1 MWHRH
6 LLSRHATERRPWD
19 LVDATR
25 PTGERGI
32 RGIALWFSVV
42 VCLACG
48 PPVNIAS
55 ANVPVQSWS
64 DIAQQVIPSTVNVWV
79 QRIYRSDKSDTAEQL
94 KTFSGSGFVVDPSG
108 EIVTN
113 KHLMEGAFG
122 ITVTLSDGTE
132 LSAELV
138 AAASLVD
145 VAVLKVEAG
154 RPLPPSSLPTAMR
167 PGWATPYWPLAIRL
181 G

>member
-1 MWHRH
+1 MRA
-6 LLSRHATERRPWD
+6 R
-19 LVDATR
+19 
-25 PTGERGI
+25 
-32 RGIALWFSVV
+32 ALWFSVV
-42 VCLACG
+42 VGLVCG
-48 PPVNIAS
+48 LPLNLAS

-79 QRIYRSDKSDTAEQL
+79 ERISRSDSSGTPEQL
-94 KTFSGSGFVVDPSG
+94 KTFSGSGFIVDPSG

-113 KHLMEGAFG
+113 KHLIEGAFS

-132 LSAELV
+132 LSAELI

-145 VAVLKVEAG
+145 VAVLRVDAG
-154 RPLPPSSLPTAMR
+154 RPLPPSSLPIAMR